1 LPPLAANRTIELID
15 VLWLRGNSIVAAF
28 EVESTTSVY
37 SGLLRMADLIT
48 MQPNINIPL
57 YIVAPGERQNKVI
70 QEVNR
75 PTFANLSHPM
85 SELCRFI
92 AFTTLRERV
101 NQVAPVVRYL
111 KPDFLDELAES
122 CEVEEE

>member
-1 LPPLAANRTIELID
+1 
-15 VLWLRGNSIVAAF
+15 
-28 EVESTTSVY
+28 
-37 SGLLRMADLIT
+37 

-57 YIVAPGERQNKVI
+57 YIVAPDERQNKVI

-75 PTFANLSHPM
+75 PTFAALSRPM
-85 SELCRFI
+85 RELCRFI
-92 AFTTLRERV
+92 AFSTLRDRV
-101 NQVAPVVRYL
+101 QQVAPFMRYL

>member
-1 LPPLAANRTIELID
+1 M
-15 VLWLRGNSIVAAF
+15 S
-28 EVESTTSVY
+28 
-37 SGLLRMADLIT
+37 DLIT
-48 MQPNINIPL
+48 LQPNINIPL
-57 YIVAPGERQNKVI
+57 YIVAPDERQNKVI

-92 AFTTLRERV
+92 AFSALRDRV
-101 NQVAPVVRYL
+101 NQVATVARYL